1 LIEGRLIC
9 LRRLVEA
16 ANLANELQG
25 SGAEFVLRSQF
36 IWFSSHSD
44 ASAHGVSRKNHLTDA
59 FGGAHSLKAVPQQ
72 RNGRGVDRL
81 KRTQMPATRPLTGR
95 IALIT
100 GASRGLG
107 RAMALAL
114 SADGATVAL
123 VARDRAKLLSVRE
136 EVEAAQGRAAVFEA
150 DVCDEDRIRE
160 LETQVSRELGRVQI
174 LINNAG
180 INIRKNLVD
189 FSLSEWRTVVDTN
202 LTSVFLMCRAFVPHM
217 RGAGYGRII
226 NMTSIM
232 SHVSLPGRTAY
243 SSSKTAL
250 LGLTRALALEL
261 AADGITVNGI
271 SPGPFATEMNTA
283 LIENP
288 EANAQF
294 LANVPVGR
302 WGKPEEIGSLAR
314 FLCSEEAGYITG
326 TDLLIDGGWCAR

>member
-1 LIEGRLIC
+1 
-9 LRRLVEA
+9 
-16 ANLANELQG
+16 
-25 SGAEFVLRSQF
+25 
-36 IWFSSHSD
+36 
-44 ASAHGVSRKNHLTDA
+44 
-59 FGGAHSLKAVPQQ
+59 
-72 RNGRGVDRL
+72 
-81 KRTQMPATRPLTGR
+81 
-95 IALIT
+95 
-100 GASRGLG
+100 
-107 RAMALAL
+107 MALAL
-114 SADGATVAL
+114 GAEGATVAL

-136 EVEAAQGRAAVFEA
+136 EVEAAEGRAAEFEA
-150 DVCDEDRIRE
+150 DVCDEGCILE

-180 INIRKNLVD
+180 INLRKNLVD
-189 FSLSEWRTVVDTN
+189 FSLSEWRTVLDTN

-217 RGAGYGRII
+217 RGGGYGRII

-283 LIENP
+283 LIQNP